1 MHSHLN
7 LGLLKLLTAIGLHS
21 DIYEDTYDS
30 YIQATVSNGQKVMQ
44 EDGDY
49 MKVEQLAILGFNS
62 QLIHYMLQEC

>member
-7 LGLLKLLTAIGLHS
+7 LGLSKLLTAIGLHS

-30 YIQATVSNGQKVMQ
+30 YIQAIVSNGQKAKQ
-44 EDGDY
+44 EGDY
-49 MKVEQLAILGFNS
+49 MKVEQLAILRFNS